1 VVRECSST
9 QTIPKLEVK
18 PDTDWSLITGPNDH
32 TIKSPLSESI
42 PFLWGKEEV
51 IVFEHG
57 IEDFDW
63 KTIKPHVTS

>member
-1 VVRECSST
+1 
-9 QTIPKLEVK
+9 VK